1 MTHMLWVIFFSIAF
15 PVILKSMAS
24 LSIAAKLASIVKT
37 ARTSVFAALMIGRML
52 FAFRSSWMQI
62 NNPNENGN
70 GQTPLRKVFK
80 MTLIVANQNEA
91 II

>member
-1 MTHMLWVIFFSIAF
+1 
-15 PVILKSMAS
+15 MAS

-37 ARTSVFAALMIGRML
+37 ARTRVFAALMIGRML
-52 FAFRSSWMQI
+52 FALRSNWIQI
-62 NNPNENGN
+62 NNPKENGN

-80 MTLIVANQNEA
+80 MTPIVANHNQA